1 MTGSDARV
9 NGEACRG
16 GRKPTASTSPAT
28 PDKAGRAVA
37 GVGGIRSSD
46 DAVPNL
52 WFGEN
57 TEERRDAAC
66 SAAKASDK
74 GRGDGPQGLPT
85 LDKVRALQVTLY
97 RKAKAAAKHRFWS
110 LYGEVQRMDVLEE
123 AWRRVAENG
132 GAAGVDGVSIA
143 EIREQEGGAQE
154 LVEEIRRELK
164 ARCYRPW
171 PVLRVMIPKANGRLR
186 PLGIPTV
193 KDRVVQMAVYL
204 VLMPIFEADF
214 HPRSYGFRPK
224 RNAHQAMEAI
234 REAMRMGKTEVVDAD
249 IARYFDQIE
258 HGRLLRRVARRVSDG
273 SILQLLKSWLRCVV
287 VSGGEDESPG
297 AAMGRSKRGTP
308 QGGVISPLLA
318 NIYLHPL
325 DGGVNDECRQKPRM
339 IRYADDLVIL
349 CRPGEG
355 KQMKE
360 RLARWL
366 EKQGLKLNEEK
377 SRVLDSREAGF
388 EFLGFALCWRRSRN
402 GSEYVHAEPSARSQQ
417 KLRDRWREMTPRSST
432 WRKADEMVGELNA
445 TTRGW
450 GNYFAYGHYGEVF
463 GKMRR
468 FTNQRLRH
476 WLWRK
481 HGQRGSK
488 YQQWPDHMLREQYR
502 LYQLPSAELGH
513 SKRSDKG
520 TRKAGCGKTAR
531 PV

>member
-9 NGEACRG
+9 NGETCRG
-16 GRKPTASTSPAT
+16 ARKATVSTSPEN
-28 PDKAGRAVA
+28 PDKAVRAVA

-46 DAVPNL
+46 DAVPDL
-52 WFGEN
+52 WSGKC

-66 SAAKASDK
+66 SAAKPSNK

-85 LDKVRALQVTLY
+85 PDKVRALQVTLY

-110 LYGEVQRMDVLEE
+110 LYGEVQRMDVLKE

-132 GAAGVDGVSIA
+132 GAAGVDGVSIGD
-143 EIREQEGGAQE
+143 IREQEGGPQR
-154 LVEEIRRELK
+154 LVEEIRGELRT
-164 ARCYRPW
+164 RCYRPS
-171 PVLRVMIPKANGRLR
+171 PVLRVMIPKVNGGQR

-204 VLMPIFEADF
+204 VLGPIFEADF

-249 IARYFDQIE
+249 IASYFDQIE
-258 HGRLLRRVARRVSDG
+258 HARLLRRVARRVSDG

-287 VSGGEDESPG
+287 VSSGNDETPG
-297 AAMGRSKRGTP
+297 KTVSRSKRGTP

-325 DGGVNDECRQKPRM
+325 DEGVNNECGQKPRM

-355 KQMKE
+355 RQMKE
-360 RLARWL
+360 RLAQWL
-366 EKQGLKLNEEK
+366 ARQGLRLNEEK
-377 SRVLDSREAGF
+377 SRVLDSRKTGF
-388 EFLGFALCWRRSRN
+388 EFLGFAVRWRRSHK
-402 GSEYVHAEPSARSQQ
+402 GSEYVRAEPSARSQQ
-417 KLRDRWREMTPRSST
+417 RLRNRLREMTPRSST
-432 WRKADEMVGELNA
+432 WRNAEEMISEVNA
-445 TTRGW
+445 TIRGW

-468 FTNQRLRH
+468 YTNQRLRY

-488 YQQWPDHMLREQYR
+488 YQRWPDHMLREQYR
-502 LYQLPSAELGH
+502 LYQLPGAELGH
-513 SKRSDKG
+513 SRQSDKG